1 MDCARVGPDPCEH
14 PLESLV
20 ILVIQHS
27 DRLSRRS
34 SCASAQI
41 GKSPVRLHM
50 GSGPEHCGLLPVEAG
65 LESVL
70 FGLFGGGPLSRA
82 EAITPSGALA
92 VHYERF
98 LHNDTPTTLRLR
110 PGTAQADGWR
120 WISLSQDYVDRVAI
134 ERVIPAPG
142 RTVVTGRGLR
152 LGFAPVT
159 AEDAGEISI
168 ALTPI
173 QAGIVHGE
181 LSAGSGP
188 GVTFTQLVY
197 P

>member
-1 MDCARVGPDPCEH
+1 VAWNVRPVPH
-14 PLESLV
+14 L
-20 ILVIQHS
+20 
-27 DRLSRRS
+27 DRLEIDEDLSLQHRLWRFER
-34 SCASAQI
+34 I
-41 GKSPVRLHM
+41 GWAAL
-50 GSGPEHCGLLPVEAG
+50 GLFLGAG
-65 LESVL
+65 L
-70 FGLFGGGPLSRA
+70 FGPFGGGPLSRA

-152 LGFAPVT
+152 LGFAPGT
-159 AEDAGEISI
+159 AEDAGEITI
-168 ALTPI
+168 TLTPI
-173 QAGIVHGE
+173 QAGIVHGK